1 MSHLRKFVRIA
12 SFNRRI
18 PVDLLILLL
27 TFFLLEWIY
36 AMPSFVSGLIGVSH
50 VKELMF
56 DVVFLFIACIPCWW
70 LHFRKFPKLPL
81 KKRVALH
88 LLTVGIFYLIWWVAY
103 FIYNPVTGRPLMTG
117 CQTMQN
123 LWHNLIFY
131 IQAFCILHIHHYFK
145 QREEQMHRELALQQ
159 QVTDT
164 EIAGLRAQI
173 QPHFLFNT
181 LNSISAS
188 VPAQQEFTR
197 DLIGKLADIF
207 RYALQATQEDCV
219 PLWKELDFIRTYLR
233 LEEERFGS
241 RLRTVIHMDE
251 ELADV
256 PVPSMLFQPLV
267 ENALK
272 HGIEPAIDGG
282 VISILLTRTGQKLR
296 ISVSNTGKVQ
306 CRETDQMFST
316 GGVGLRNIA
325 ARLQRLYNEPIEVR
339 RSQDYLEFSFTIPI
353 PVSVAGSIPSSL
365 VSVQLA
371 H

>member
-1 MSHLRKFVRIA
+1 MSQLRKIVRIV

-18 PVDLLILLL
+18 PVDLLILFM

-36 AMPSFVSGLIGVSH
+36 AMPSLVSCTRPLISD
-50 VKELMF
+50 LIA
-56 DVVFLFIACIPCWW
+56 DVLFLFISCIPGWW
-70 LHFRKFPKLPL
+70 LHFRMYSTLSL
-81 KKRVALH
+81 KRRIALH
-88 LLTVGIFYLIWWVAY
+88 LFTYFLYYGIWWLAY
-103 FIYNPVTGRPLMTG
+103 FVYNPITARPVMTST
-117 CQTMQN
+117 QTLQN

-131 IQAFCILHIHHYFK
+131 IQAFCILHIYHYFRL
-145 QREEQMHRELALQQ
+145 REEQMRRELALQQ

-272 HGIEPAIDGG
+272 HGIEPSIDGG
-282 VISILLTRTGQKLR
+282 VISILLTKNAQKLR

-306 CRETDQMFST
+306 CREADQMFST

-325 ARLQRLYNEPIEVR
+325 ARLQRLYNEPIAVR
-339 RSQDYLEFSFTIPI
+339 RSQDYLEFSFSIPI
-353 PVSVAGSIPSSL
+353 PALNTSPIASSL
-365 VSVQLA
+365 VNVQLA